1 MYDTTASVHVIET
14 EENLFC
20 DLFDEGHRDT
30 FVLMAL
36 DEAEEV
42 FTEDLED
49 HADVGAVGPFVSEVV
64 EEGDDMGATGV
75 GVGRGRGGMREGG
88 GGGDGWGGRGDE
100 SLEEFDLVEGGLGI
114 AGGGFDNFEGDMA
127 VHSGRRISWIEE
139 VDDGTHFRSF
149 ASHTVEKWPQPSFRT
164 TWYRS
169 SENVSPILTGWYP
182 PCT

>member
-1 MYDTTASVHVIET
+1 MYDTAASVHVIET
-14 EENLFC
+14 EENLFR
-20 DLFDEGHRDT
+20 DLFDEGHGDA

-42 FTEDLED
+42 FTKDLKN

-64 EEGDDMGATGV
+64 EERDDMGAARV
-75 GVGRGRGGMREGG
+75 GVGWGRRGMGEGG
-88 GGGDGWGGRGDE
+88 RGGDGWGGGGDE
-100 SLEEFDLVEGGLGI
+100 ALEEFDLVEGSLGI
-114 AGGGFDNFEGDMA
+114 AGGGFDDLEGDMA
-127 VHSGRRISWIEE
+127 VHSGRGISWIEE

-169 SENVSPILTGWYP
+169 SEKVSPILTGWYP